1 MKTETELEI
10 AKILERVAFAAIPI
24 TWKSDNPLPG
34 VGERKSNFS
43 GPGYDFREID
53 LFIDGDDVRHINWA
67 VTARSSDEDEIWKN
81 VHQEEKEVKS
91 FVLAKVGGS
100 MDFGTDRTTK
110 RMLAAEM
117 MASIL
122 FALDKTR
129 DKAGLILYTRD
140 TPIYD
145 HPSRSAMSVLY
156 PGLTEILEA
165 DTSKQPAYASHGD
178 GLAKALSGLP
188 VSRSLVFIVSDFLDM
203 SKKDWDELAN
213 TAVYHDVICIYVQD
227 RREIE
232 LPKPSGLLGRVGW
245 FYNLSD
251 CDGKSQWIWNSPRT
265 RREYAAN
272 FREHEATVLA
282 ALKERMCECLTV
294 VTDEGDAAIPRILN
308 LFSNHM

>member
-1 MKTETELEI
+1 MKETTELEI
-10 AKILERVAFAAIPI
+10 AQILERVAFCAIPI
-24 TWKSDNPLPG
+24 NWKSDNPLPG
-34 VGERKSNFS
+34 VGERKSNFN

-53 LFIDGDDVRHINWA
+53 LFQDGDDVRHINWA
-67 VTARSSDEDEIWKN
+67 VTARASDENEMWKT

-91 FVLAKVGGS
+91 YVLVKVGHS
-100 MDFGTDRTTK
+100 MDFGTTRTTK

-117 MASIL
+117 TASIL

-129 DKAGLILYTRD
+129 DKAGLIVYTRD
-140 TPIYD
+140 TPIAD
-145 HPSRSAMSVLY
+145 VPVSSASNVLY

-165 DTSKQPAYASHGD
+165 DPYNLPAFASEGD

-203 SKKDWDELAN
+203 SKKDWDELHEMAL
-213 TAVYHDVICIYVQD
+213 YHDVICIYVQD

-232 LPKPSGLLGRVGW
+232 LPKPSGIFQTIGW

-251 CDGKSQWIWNSPRT
+251 YRGASQWIWNSRST
-265 RREYAAN
+265 RAQFTAN
-272 FREHEATVLA
+272 FRQHEAQVLA
-282 ALKERMCECLTV
+282 SLSERMCESLTV

-308 LFSNHM
+308 LFSSHM